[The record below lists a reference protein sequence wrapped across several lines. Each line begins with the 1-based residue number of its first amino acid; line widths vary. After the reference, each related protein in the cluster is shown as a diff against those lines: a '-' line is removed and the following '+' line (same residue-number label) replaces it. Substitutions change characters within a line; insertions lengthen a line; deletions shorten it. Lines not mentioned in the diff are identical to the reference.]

1 MAGERGTPWAP
12 PPDDELTW
20 FRPSG
25 RLAARPRLLDFTF
38 EIDAF
43 AFGISRAL
51 ESLYFPFYE
60 LRARLVEGEI
70 YFASVPSPYA
80 ERDID
85 TTMQRIRD
93 SGLRFTRSIRR
104 TWDRPIRGQVEEY
117 NDRMAAFPLPDAS
130 GADVAVG
137 LRRLKR
143 TRANQW
149 FAATRAV
156 FAPREL
162 LEQGVGE
169 TPADEAMAVVHEALT
184 LVRDRGTEILD
195 RALLRVG
202 ERLVLAGSL
211 VAPEDVHWLDYEQVR
226 EALGRG
232 GMQHQTVAAAQNQA
246 ARATGASVPETIG
259 PALPP
264 DAPRM
269 YLIREILALL
279 S

>member
-1 MAGERGTPWAP
+1 MAGRKRAPWAP

-20 FRPSG
+20 FRPGG
-25 RLAARPRLLDFTF
+25 RLAAPPRPLEFAF

-60 LRARLVEGEI
+60 LRARLVEGQI

-104 TWDRPIRGQVEEY
+104 TWDRPIRGEVEEY
-117 NDRMAAFPLPDAS
+117 NDRMAAFPQPDAS
-130 GADVAVG
+130 GAEVAAG

-156 FAPREL
+156 FAPAEL
-162 LEQGVGE
+162 LKQGVGE
-169 TPADEAMAVVHEALT
+169 TPADEALAVVQEALT
-184 LVRDRGTEILD
+184 LVRERGTEVLD
-195 RALLRVG
+195 GALFRIG
-202 ERLVLAGSL
+202 ERLVVAGS
-211 VAPEDVHWLDYEQVR
+211 VAAAGDVYWLDYEQVR

-232 GMQHQTVAAAQNQA
+232 GGFHEAVAAAKNES
-246 ARATGASVPETIG
+246 ARTRAVASPETIG
-259 PALPP
+259 PALPKN
-264 DAPRM
+264 APRM
-269 YLIREILALL
+269 YLIPEILALV